1 MLYRVLMV
9 ASMLEGQCPYKE
21 SGNYIFPGISKS
33 IVKELDR
40 ILCKSI
46 RYE

>member
-1 MLYRVLMV
+1 MV